1 MHCTIEAAKYNPR
14 CKHRFSCVC
23 NCSCLH
29 VHSEQGDALRPN
41 FDITFNVIGAV
52 AGAAALIVLV
62 TVLGTAM
69 TTFACTPKGPR
80 FAVT

>member
-1 MHCTIEAAKYNPR
+1 MHCAIEAAKYNPR
-14 CKHRFSCVC
+14 CEHCFNCVC

-29 VHSEQGDALRPN
+29 VHSEQGDALRPS
-41 FDITFNVIGAV
+41 FDITFIVIGAV

-69 TTFACTPKGPR
+69 ATFACILKGPR
-80 FAVT
+80 FAIT

>member
-1 MHCTIEAAKYNPR
+1 MHRAIEAAKYNPR
-14 CKHRFSCVC
+14 CEHCFSCVC

-29 VHSEQGDALRPN
+29 VHSEQGDALRPS
-41 FDITFNVIGAV
+41 FDITFIVIGAV

-69 TTFACTPKGPR
+69 ATFACILKGPR
-80 FAVT
+80 FAIT